1 MHAEIRLVLH
11 LNGSKQPSRRSLDDD
26 IIQQAVSFS
35 KCRCLCCQIWIITLN
50 WYSQTEWLTSRPHGR
65 MGPVGRVVDKQITTR
80 LRDSLPWLAKG
91 PKRHSD
97 GHTSS
102 GSEREKVE
110 DTCKDRSRGRA
121 IATSTG
127 ERNGS

>member
-1 MHAEIRLVLH
+1 
-11 LNGSKQPSRRSLDDD
+11 
-26 IIQQAVSFS
+26 
-35 KCRCLCCQIWIITLN
+35 
-50 WYSQTEWLTSRPHGR
+50 
-65 MGPVGRVVDKQITTR
+65 MGPVGRVVGKQITTR

-91 PKRHSD
+91 PKGHSN